1 MNTEHEADERGE
13 RSEPFNMAATGE
25 SRRATSP
32 LLLNLLTSPSLHPET
47 LLWIL

>member
-1 MNTEHEADERGE
+1 MNTESVADEQGE

-32 LLLNLLTSPSLHPET
+32 LLQSLPASPFQRLKTQS
-47 LLWIL
+47 WIL